1 MDQDKLKYIGIL
13 EIETPTEMHDFHIME
28 NSDNELLAGSVYNSG
43 FLPEYKF
50 DNEHD
55 YSDNPTDLNLQDF
68 LLDLECHLND
78 NSPSGS
84 FHIL

>member
-1 MDQDKLKYIGIL
+1 MSQDKLKYIGIL
-13 EIETPTEMHDFHIME
+13 EIETPNEMHDFHIME
-28 NSDNELLAGSVYNSG
+28 NSDKELLAGSVCNSG

-78 NSPSGS
+78 NSASGS